1 MSRPR
6 KKGDDKIA
14 LFPFLSVLI
23 CTIGVLTLI
32 LVSSVIGQVDEA
44 SANSPDNKYRE
55 IQKKIREKR
64 RNAEGQAQRLNNHNA
79 AVFDYYQRLKKLK
92 QKLEQYGEVS
102 TPEGILKYKQ
112 LTGQLGQLKKV
123 ILVRFII

>member
-55 IQKKIREKR
+55 IQKKIRE
-64 RNAEGQAQRLNNHNA
+64 
-79 AVFDYYQRLKKLK
+79 
-92 QKLEQYGEVS
+92 
-102 TPEGILKYKQ
+102 
-112 LTGQLGQLKKV
+112 
-123 ILVRFII
+123 